1 MKNSS
6 GCILFILIAL
16 CGKTWAQDFHLSLPD
31 AAPMYINPA
40 LTGQFDGK
48 YRAHLQYRTQW
59 NSLNIRPFTTALAS
73 FDMPVKSFAFGI
85 QVMNN
90 NAGTGYYNSLG
101 ILGSAAYR
109 FSIDEP
115 GFHNF
120 AAAVQF
126 GGLQKSVKEE
136 ELYFENQYNPLNGG
150 YFDNNIPSAEN
161 LNAQNFWIPDVIV
174 GFSYFYGKTAAK
186 INPFIGY
193 SVNHLNK
200 PKESFYQTANT
211 LPYRHIIHGGVK
223 YNLNERFQFFGK
235 GIMMKQVNNTQFN
248 ATLLAYYTIKDPG
261 LILFAGPSFRNKDS
275 FIFEIGGRFSAYQL
289 RLSYDFNTS
298 SLKTYTNGRG
308 GFEIAFTYIPKLQK
322 PNPIKSCPR
331 L

>member
-6 GCILFILIAL
+6 GYILFILIAL

-126 GGLQKSVKEE
+126 GGLQKK
-136 ELYFENQYNPLNGG
+136 
-150 YFDNNIPSAEN
+150 
-161 LNAQNFWIPDVIV
+161 
-174 GFSYFYGKTAAK
+174 
-186 INPFIGY
+186 
-193 SVNHLNK
+193 
-200 PKESFYQTANT
+200 
-211 LPYRHIIHGGVK
+211 
-223 YNLNERFQFFGK
+223 
-235 GIMMKQVNNTQFN
+235 
-248 ATLLAYYTIKDPG
+248 
-261 LILFAGPSFRNKDS
+261 
-275 FIFEIGGRFSAYQL
+275 
-289 RLSYDFNTS
+289 
-298 SLKTYTNGRG
+298 
-308 GFEIAFTYIPKLQK
+308 
-322 PNPIKSCPR
+322 C
-331 L
+331 